1 MHTQTYTHTHHTIIP
16 ALVVCTYRHIYVYV
30 YVYVYVHLYD
40 TPHTYR
46 HTDISPVHRARVCM
60 YLRIGAYTDAY
71 AEGKLKSGDV
81 LFAVDGT
88 PVYRAPLNLV
98 ASKLLGLFFFLEPE

>member
-1 MHTQTYTHTHHTIIP
+1 MHIFTPYVH
-16 ALVVCTYRHIYVYV
+16 VYV
-30 YVYVYVHLYD
+30 YVYLYD
-40 TPHTYR
+40 TPHTN
-46 HTDISPVHRARVCM
+46 TDIQTYLLSIVHA
-60 YLRIGAYTDAY
+60 YAYIYAIGAYTDAY

-98 ASKLLGLFFFLEPE
+98 ASKLLGLFFFLEA

>member
-1 MHTQTYTHTHHTIIP
+1 MQ
-16 ALVVCTYRHIYVYV
+16 TYRHLLSI
-30 YVYVYVHLYD
+30 VHAYAYID
-40 TPHTYR
+40 
-46 HTDISPVHRARVCM
+46 A
-60 YLRIGAYTDAY
+60 IGAYTDAY

-98 ASKLLGLFFFLEPE
+98 ASKLLGLFFFLEA